1 MYQGCTLR
9 LSRGLE
15 QDSADFRI
23 TTPAWPN
30 GLSPPLELPIVL
42 ESLTS
47 QRMIPKS
54 DFFVC
59 LFVINLFSKKRGK
72 ICMMWL
78 YVWPE
83 CNGALMTLVVR
94 RWYFF
99 IFFLQTLR
107 HSSLCEFDQGLSMLA
122 HTHKVVSKSFSSR
135 LHDYLCNQLS
145 SPIRTGVQCI
155 VQSLENIHP
164 S

>member
-59 LFVINLFSKKRGK
+59 LFVINLFSRKRGK

-94 RWYFF
+94 RWYFL
-99 IFFLQTLR
+99 IFFCKR
-107 HSSLCEFDQGLSMLA
+107 CVIRPFVNSI
-122 HTHKVVSKSFSSR
+122 KVSAC
-135 LHDYLCNQLS
+135 LH
-145 SPIRTGVQCI
+145 IRTRWYPSHFHQGSMITCVTSFPLQ
-155 VQSLENIHP
+155 LELGY
-164 S
+164 SV

>member
-30 GLSPPLELPIVL
+30 GLSPPLELLIVL

-54 DFFVC
+54 DFFC
-59 LFVINLFSKKRGK
+59 LFV
-72 ICMMWL
+72 C
-78 YVWPE
+78 Y
-83 CNGALMTLVVR
+83 
-94 RWYFF
+94 
-99 IFFLQTLR
+99 
-107 HSSLCEFDQGLSMLA
+107 
-122 HTHKVVSKSFSSR
+122 
-135 LHDYLCNQLS
+135 
-145 SPIRTGVQCI
+145 
-155 VQSLENIHP
+155 QSLQQKEGKNMHDVAIRLA
-164 S
+164 